1 MSKTAIIFSPEGG
14 SVNQVAI
21 KLGDAIGNDKVDII
35 PVREIEKEDINNH
48 SQLIFIGS
56 TVGADHWS
64 NKTLV
69 NEWPGLFSKI
79 ADISFEDKKV
89 AIVGLGNS
97 ILYPSHFGDGMA
109 NLYEELS
116 EKNASIY
123 GFVDAADYTFEDSEA
138 LDDEGYFCGL
148 ALDEDNEEE
157 LTEGRIERWISMLKS
172 DFEF

>member
-1 MSKTAIIFSPEGG
+1 MSKTAILYSPEGG
-14 SVNQVAI
+14 NVNQVAI
-21 KLGDAIGNDKVDII
+21 KLGKAIGNDKADLFPVAKVEKGDLNNYSQII
-35 PVREIEKEDINNH
+35 FV
-48 SQLIFIGS
+48 GS

-64 NKTLV
+64 NKSV
-69 NEWPGLFSKI
+69 INEWPGFFTEI

-97 ILYPSHFGDGMA
+97 VLYPSHFADGMA
-109 NLYEELS
+109 YLYEELS

-157 LTEGRIERWISMLKS
+157 LTAERIEKWISGLKT